1 MGLPYC
7 AEIWLPGYVKDRVRR
22 LGERAAGGESVGRVW
37 VTLADHY
44 EPLWRERDEGIGRER
59 VQRWRRQW
67 PGLAERHRDGRGRPA
82 QYTFFYPAEEYRPE
96 LVEGLAELARKGLG
110 DVEVHLHHDGEGEQ
124 AFIERMEGFKEALHG
139 RHGLLRK
146 VGGRIAFG
154 FIHGNWALDNS
165 RPDGR
170 WCGLNNEIRLL
181 RELGCY
187 ADFTMPCGPR
197 PMQARMINAIYWATD
212 DPRRPKSYDR
222 GVRVEQ
228 GREGD
233 LLMIS
238 GPFGLR
244 WRERR
249 FEIGEL
255 ASYDPP
261 TAYRVRRWLEL
272 APRVGREVFLKLF
285 THGAQERNAACLL
298 GGGLELMLGRLRAE
312 CEERGW
318 ELRYA
323 TAWEMAEAVRAAAG
337 SGKAGEAAR

>member
-7 AEIWLPGYVKDRVRR
+7 AEIWLPGYLKDRARR
-22 LGERAAGGESVGRVW
+22 LAGRAARGESVGRVW
-37 VTLADHY
+37 LTLADHY
-44 EPLWRERDEGIGRER
+44 EPLWRERDEGIARER
-59 VQRWRRQW
+59 VERWRRQW
-67 PGLAERHRDGRGRPA
+67 PRLAEAHRDGRGRPA

-96 LVEGLAELARKGLG
+96 LVEGLAELVRRGLG
-110 DVEVHLHHDGEGEQ
+110 DVEIHLHHDGEGEQ
-124 AFIERMEGFKEALHG
+124 AFIESVEGFKEALHY

-146 VGGRIAFG
+146 ERGMLKFAIK
-154 FIHGNWALDNS
+154 HGYRALDYTLTDWLS
-165 RPDGR
+165 I
-170 WCGLNNEIRLL
+170 GLNNEIRLL

-197 PMQARMINAIYWATD
+197 PMQARMINTIYWATD
-212 DPRRPKSYDR
+212 DPARPKSYDR
-222 GVRVEQ
+222 GVRVEE

-233 LLMIS
+233 LLMIP

-255 ASYDPP
+255 AGYDPP
-261 TAYRVRRWLEL
+261 TAYRVKRWLAL
-272 APRVGREVFLKLF
+272 APRIGREVFLKLF

-298 GGGLELMLGRLRAE
+298 GGGLELALGRLRAE

-323 TAWEMAEAVRAAAG
+323 TAWEMAQAVRAAG
-337 SGKAGEAAR
+337 SGKEEEGLG